1 MNVQEKNAYF
11 ERYNNQIF
19 LFGRIML
26 TIAAFLLLSVPI
38 LIGIINETTLDIS
51 GILSAIAKVGIIYIP
66 VGIVEFLVYSPM
78 LGVSGS
84 FLSFLTGN
92 VTNLKIPCVMN
103 AKDIAK
109 VEEGSPES
117 EIISSI
123 SVATS
128 SIVTMVVIA
137 IGVALLVPLTPILQ
151 NATLIPAFDNVVP
164 ALFGALALKYF
175 IKEPKIAVIP
185 LTFMILLCVA
195 IPALIP
201 ETSMLMLP
209 AGGLA
214 LLIGYLLWKNNKLN

>member
-11 ERYNNQIF
+11 ERYNNQMF

-26 TIAAFLLLSVPI
+26 TMAAFLLMSVPI
-38 LIGIINETTLDIS
+38 LIGIINETTIDIS
-51 GILSAIAKVGIIYIP
+51 GIFSAIAKVGIIYIP

-137 IGVALLVPLTPILQ
+137 VGVALLVPLTPILQ
-151 NATLIPAFDNVVP
+151 NETLIPAFDNVVP

-175 IKEPKIAVIP
+175 IKEPKIAVVP
-185 LTFMILLCVA
+185 LLIMILLCVA
-195 IPALIP
+195 IPAIIP
-201 ETSMLMLP
+201 QTSMLMIP
-209 AGGLA
+209 AGGMA
-214 LLIGYLLWKNNKLN
+214 LGIGYLLWKNNKLK

>member
-1 MNVQEKNAYF
+1 MSEQDKNAYF
-11 ERYNNQIF
+11 EQYNNQMF

-26 TIAAFLLLSVPI
+26 TIAAFLLISVPI
-38 LIGIINETTLDIS
+38 LIGILNEITLNLS

-78 LGVSGS
+78 LGISGS
-84 FLSFLTGN
+84 ILGFLTGN

-109 VEEGSPES
+109 VEEGTPES

-128 SIVTMVVIA
+128 SIVTMIVIA
-137 IGVALLVPLTPILQ
+137 VGVALLVPLTPILQ
-151 NATLIPAFDNVVP
+151 NETLIPAFDNVVP
-164 ALFGALALKYF
+164 ALFGALTLKYF
-175 IKEPKIAVIP
+175 IKEPKIAVGP
-185 LTFMILLCVA
+185 LLFMILLCVT

-201 ETSMLMLP
+201 QTSMLMLP
-209 AGGLA
+209 AGGMALA
-214 LLIGYLLWKNNKLN
+214 IGYILWKKDKLK